1 MPLPHSLSVEKKIHR
16 TNNVANVLW
25 LISKGVAISFEA
37 EFFIIVLLWV
47 KDPSES
53 FAVKK
58 VQMQSKILC
67 HLWVN
72 IVQGWVLFN
81 AQ

>member
-1 MPLPHSLSVEKKIHR
+1 MWQTFYELSAKVLQSLLK
-16 TNNVANVLW
+16 L
-25 LISKGVAISFEA
+25 
-37 EFFIIVLLWV
+37 FIIVLLWV

-53 FAVKK
+53 FAVKI